1 LDPKSYGRV
10 LDLSVH
16 TILGQEVEVKAAF
29 SKEEAFDVLVA
40 KKDKKIYLP
49 HLPDEATEE
58 ILFDHFKKFGEI
70 ESVQILLGTRTTKKL
85 NYGFI
90 TYYDQES
97 LQEALLEGST
107 QHIKELDQTVRIFK

>member
-1 LDPKSYGRV
+1 LALP
-10 LDLSVH
+10 VH

-29 SKEEAFDVLVA
+29 SKEEAFEVLVA

-49 HLPDEATEE
+49 HLPDEAKEA

-70 ESVQILLGTRTTKKL
+70 ESVQILLGTRTTNKL

-90 TYYDQES
+90 TYYDEES
-97 LQEALLEGST
+97 LQQALEEGQT
-107 QHIKELDQTVRIFK
+107 QYIKAIDQTVRIFT